1 MTAYTPHTP
10 PMWRRVFSLPHSR
23 LGWWAVGLSAVG
35 VVLLLW
41 VFLFAGFSHP
51 SWVETLPLPDPNRL
65 VSPPWLEMAL
75 TVLGAIMVLV
85 VPLASGVVGSLALG
99 AGERSLLV
107 WFAQVPAALFC
118 FGLLNVFHEG
128 SPWGRGSVGVL
139 VWAVIAFS
147 LIYLRPSVDRRV
159 A

>member
-10 PMWRRVFSLPHSR
+10 PLWRRVFSLPHTR
-23 LGWWAVGLSAVG
+23 LGKWAIGLAAGSVPLFLW
-35 VVLLLW
+35 LLLIVQGPFSDPHTW
-41 VFLFAGFSHP
+41 V
-51 SWVETLPLPDPNRL
+51 
-65 VSPPWLEMAL
+65 PPWLSWAVTAL
-75 TVLGAIMVLV
+75 AVILAIMLLV

-118 FGLLNVFHEG
+118 FGLLNVFQEG

-139 VWAVIAFS
+139 FWAVIAFS
-147 LIYLRPSVDRRV
+147 LILSKRGG